1 MKKDQ
6 QLLGSRYKYNSGI
19 PFFIKRRMSRRAL
32 LCLEELNTK
41 IKSSD
46 IKQNEH
52 KACPLCFN
60 AEAILIAQID
70 RLGIPCNTVICKGC
84 GFLFNDSFFS
94 EDSLNIIYKEYYGK
108 INFDDKS
115 PEETFRHRTSPD
127 AFSWKRFAFIALHF
141 GDDLKKVNT
150 VFEIGCRDGCNLLPF
165 YLAGKEVMGCD
176 FDEEYLDVGRKR
188 GMNLL
193 QGDVKILRA
202 RGLKADIII
211 LSHVLEHFIDLDREI
226 TSISNILNPGGYLYV
241 EVPGIFN
248 WNRKRKDFLV
258 KYGYRSTNDFL
269 SYIQSVHNYHFDLE
283 KVSSLFEKKGFEMI
297 VGDGW
302 VRAIFRKVGI
312 ANLERKSY
320 SDSNVA
326 EKVMTYLKTV
336 ESDFKSVSSQIYRLM
351 RKLL

>member
-1 MKKDQ
+1 
-6 QLLGSRYKYNSGI
+6 
-19 PFFIKRRMSRRAL
+19 MSRRAL

-108 INFDDKS
+108 INFDGKS

-127 AFSWKRFAFIALHF
+127 AFSWKRFAFIALQL
-141 GDDLKKVNT
+141 GEKLKSIST

-176 FDEEYLDVGRKR
+176 FDEEYLKVGRQR
-188 GMNLL
+188 GLDLMC
-193 QGDVKILRA
+193 GDVKKLA
-202 RGLKADIII
+202 EWDKKADLII
-211 LSHVLEHFIDLDREI
+211 LSHVFEHFIDLDREV
-226 TSISNILNPGGYLYV
+226 TNISNILNRGGYIYV

-248 WNRKRKDFLV
+248 WDRKRKDFLAED
-258 KYGYRSTNDFL
+258 GYRSTNDFL
-269 SYIQSVHNYHFDLE
+269 SYIQSVHNYNFDLE
-283 KVSSLFEKKGFEMI
+283 KVSFLFESKGFEMI
-297 VGDGW
+297 AGDEW

-320 SDSNVA
+320 SDSNAA
-326 EKVMTYLKTV
+326 EKVMTHLKAV

-351 RKLL
+351 RKLLW